1 MSAKIALK
9 QPRTVPGEKSLVV
22 ETSPNE
28 NTLVQEA
35 MIDKV
40 LGENALIVKQVEEE
54 PAP

>member
-1 MSAKIALK
+1 MSAKIPLK
-9 QPRTVPGEKSLVV
+9 QPRTVPEGKSLVV

-40 LGENALIVKQVEEE
+40 LGDNALIVKQVEEE